1 MKRLMSKLSVRLA
14 LPLAAVLGILVLAD
28 PLPPPEGPAVATQ
41 VEVGP
46 AASEALRIET
56 ERLGEEAQVRAEAAR
71 AAAASMRWMLT
82 SPAAG
87 RANRCLLGSCRES

>member
-1 MKRLMSKLSVRLA
+1 MNRLMSRLSIRLA
-14 LPLAAVLGILVLAD
+14 LPLAAVFGMLTLAD
-28 PLPPPEGPAVATQ
+28 PLPPPTGDPVAF
-41 VEVGP
+41 EAHP
-46 AASEALRIET
+46 AATGALRIET
-56 ERLGEEAQVRAEAAR
+56 ERLRDEAQAQAEARAR